1 MASKPLSLA
10 LLMLAQPTLVLADD
24 TSASAAEAAAEAC
37 TSIASPRRRPGY
49 PAPEREVCDGDGLAP
64 AVWSDLPE
72 FAAVSDRW
80 RIVSSLG
87 YPERLWDPYNGNNV
101 LKGDRPAFG
110 DDWFVALAAIS
121 DSTYEIR
128 QIPTPVSIPTAPG
141 AGTIDQLGEP
151 DQTVFVENLITE
163 FVLYKGETVFKP
175 PDYEFR
181 ILPVFNFTSVEVDEA
196 GFLKVDPSASR
207 KRNEGFVGIQ
217 GLFFD
222 KHLRNVSDRYDFDSI
237 RIGIQPITADFR
249 GFLFQDSP
257 LGIRLFGTRQNNIW
271 QYNLAWFR
279 RIEKDTNSGLNDITE
294 NSFDDAIRDD
304 DVFLF
309 NLYRQDFPVLGFTSQ
324 FALVHNRN
332 DEDRTQFI
340 DDNGFLVRPAAL
352 GEQRLRSYDVTY
364 LGLNGDGHIGPWN
377 LSASLYYAFGSEENG
392 VFSGLD
398 SDISAAFAAFE
409 VSRDF
414 DWQRWKA
421 TFVYASGDDDP
432 FDDAST
438 GFDAIFE
445 NPLIAGADTSF
456 WVRQALPL
464 IGGGRV
470 AISQPNGILN
480 SLRPNK
486 FQGQSNFTNPGVVLL
501 GLGADL
507 DLTSRLRTSFNL
519 NQLWFEDTAVLEAAR
534 NQGGIDRNIGQDVSL
549 SLIYRPFT
557 SQNVVVRFA
566 ASAMIPGD
574 GYEALFG
581 DETAYSVFAN
591 LVLAY

>member
-72 FAAVSDRW
+72 FAAVPDRW

-222 KHLRNVSDRYDFDSI
+222 KHLRNVSERYDFDSI

-279 RIEKDTNSGLNDITE
+279 RIEKDTNS
-294 NSFDDAIRDD
+294 
-304 DVFLF
+304 V
-309 NLYRQDFPVLGFTSQ
+309 
-324 FALVHNRN
+324 
-332 DEDRTQFI
+332 
-340 DDNGFLVRPAAL
+340 
-352 GEQRLRSYDVTY
+352 
-364 LGLNGDGHIGPWN
+364 
-377 LSASLYYAFGSEENG
+377 
-392 VFSGLD
+392 
-398 SDISAAFAAFE
+398 
-409 VSRDF
+409 
-414 DWQRWKA
+414 
-421 TFVYASGDDDP
+421 
-432 FDDAST
+432 
-438 GFDAIFE
+438 
-445 NPLIAGADTSF
+445 
-456 WVRQALPL
+456 
-464 IGGGRV
+464 
-470 AISQPNGILN
+470 
-480 SLRPNK
+480 
-486 FQGQSNFTNPGVVLL
+486 
-501 GLGADL
+501 
-507 DLTSRLRTSFNL
+507 
-519 NQLWFEDTAVLEAAR
+519 
-534 NQGGIDRNIGQDVSL
+534 
-549 SLIYRPFT
+549 
-557 SQNVVVRFA
+557 
-566 ASAMIPGD
+566 
-574 GYEALFG
+574 
-581 DETAYSVFAN
+581 
-591 LVLAY
+591 